1 MCVVILVASNTF
13 IVMPCQLTVTWPK
26 KRDTLYIYIDE
37 EVEHETHLRFLLFY
51 IPRDDD
57 DDDGEHLRGT
67 CINVSFL
74 FLDESYTCV
83 CLILVVESWASA
95 GGNAGHSSKVSSCSS
110 HARNTQTTVERDD
123 DNNNKE
129 RVSSLI
135 SDCQQHS
142 NDLRSLRKKK

>member
-1 MCVVILVASNTF
+1 MCVVILVVASNTF

-83 CLILVVESWASA
+83 CLILVVES
-95 GGNAGHSSKVSSCSS
+95 
-110 HARNTQTTVERDD
+110 
-123 DNNNKE
+123 
-129 RVSSLI
+129 
-135 SDCQQHS
+135 
-142 NDLRSLRKKK
+142 